1 MPRGFAGETVAQE
14 SRGRTSPSRS
24 SVSRGRSSA
33 SYASRSPGRGVS
45 AQTGASSAASQ
56 QAVREVQQREER
68 ARSSMA
74 NVPSALTGLMLGLGS
89 AMRSEIVRQIEAGGT
104 PVRENGMVIGVM
116 TNGRYTGR
124 QREADR
130 LANQQSNRDD
140 RQAATGATPGTTP
153 PAAPPADEPPAGPPV
168 VRRSKLAQQI
178 EEENRR
184 RRLAGMRRLGSRTL
198 LSGDRFTSDT
208 LGVS

>member
-56 QAVREVQQREER
+56 QAVREVQQRQER
-68 ARSSMA
+68 AESSMA
-74 NVPSALTGLMLGLGS
+74 NVPSVLTGLMLGLGS

-104 PVRENGMVIGVM
+104 PVREGGMVIGVM
-116 TNGRYTGR
+116 SNGRYTGR

-130 LANQQSNRDD
+130 LANQESNRGDGAS
-140 RQAATGATPGTTP
+140 QAAQMGAGAPQP
-153 PAAPPADEPPAGPPV
+153 DQPAAEPAGPPV
-168 VRRSKLAQQI
+168 VRRSALAQQI
-178 EEENRR
+178 EAENRR

-198 LSGDRFTSDT
+198 LSGDRFSADT
-208 LGVS
+208 LGA

>member
-24 SVSRGRSSA
+24 AVSSGRSQAQERSRSRGRGTVTSDSNV
-33 SYASRSPGRGVS
+33 R
-45 AQTGASSAASQ
+45 Q
-56 QAVREVQQREER
+56 QAVREIQQREER

-89 AMRSEIVRQIEAGGT
+89 AMRSEIVRQIQAGGT

-116 TNGRYTGR
+116 SNGRYTGR

-130 LANQQSNRDD
+130 IAMQEANRDD
-140 RQAATGATPGTTP
+140 RQPAGTTPGTTP

-208 LGVS
+208 LGVG

>member
-14 SRGRTSPSRS
+14 VRGGSRA
-24 SVSRGRSSA
+24 SVSRGRSQA
-33 SYASRSPGRGVS
+33 QERSRSRGRGTVTS
-45 AQTGASSAASQ
+45 DSNLRQ
-56 QAVREVQQREER
+56 QAVREVQQRQER
-68 ARSSMA
+68 AEASMA
-74 NVPSALTGLMLGLGS
+74 NVPSALSGLMLGLGS
-89 AMRSEIVRQIEAGGT
+89 AMRSEIVRQIQAGGT

-130 LANQQSNRDD
+130 LATIEANRDD
-140 RQAATGATPGTTP
+140 RQPAGTTPGTTPGTP

-184 RRLAGMRRLGSRTL
+184 RRLAGMRRLGARTL
-198 LSGDRFTSDT
+198 LSGDRFTADT
-208 LGVS
+208 LGVG

>member
-14 SRGRTSPSRS
+14 ARGGSRA

-33 SYASRSPGRGVS
+33 SRASRSPGKGVS
-45 AQTGASSAASQ
+45 AQTGGGSAASQ
-56 QAVREVQQREER
+56 QAVREVQQRQER
-68 ARSSMA
+68 AESSMA
-74 NVPSALTGLMLGLGS
+74 NVPSALSGLMLGLGS
-89 AMRSEIVRQIEAGGT
+89 AMRSEIIRQIEAGGT

-130 LANQQSNRDD
+130 LAQIEANRDD
-140 RQAATGATPGTTP
+140 RQPAGATQAAQAAT
-153 PAAPPADEPPAGPPV
+153 AAPQPEAAAGPAV

-208 LGVS
+208 LGVG

>member
-24 SVSRGRSSA
+24 AVSSGRSSA
-33 SYASRSPGRGVS
+33 RKASRSPGRGVS

-89 AMRSEIVRQIEAGGT
+89 AMRSEIIRQIEAGGT

-116 TNGRYTGR
+116 SNGRYTGR

-130 LANQQSNRDD
+130 LANIERNRDD
-140 RQAATGATPGTTP
+140 IGEIKTTLAKATEAH
-153 PAAPPADEPPAGPPV
+153 ANLKEDHDKLEAD
-168 VRRSKLAQQI
+168 VRGYVAKWASGISVAFALAL
-178 EEENRR
+178 EALRR
-184 RRLAGMRRLGSRTL
+184 FALGE
-198 LSGDRFTSDT
+198 
-208 LGVS
+208 

>member
-24 SVSRGRSSA
+24 AVSSGRSQAQERSRSRGRGTVTSDSNV
-33 SYASRSPGRGVS
+33 R
-45 AQTGASSAASQ
+45 Q
-56 QAVREVQQREER
+56 QAVREIQQREER

-89 AMRSEIVRQIEAGGT
+89 AMRSEIVRQIQAGGT

-116 TNGRYTGR
+116 SNGRYTGR

-130 LANQQSNRDD
+130 LATIEANRDD
-140 RQAATGATPGTTP
+140 RQPAGTTPGTTP

-208 LGVS
+208 LGVG